1 MRRALNGTGNPYAV
15 FDFTANNGFSGST
28 PAQVTVNIN
37 LPLVPQLTNYFWMTE
52 TNGSRSFALNFGGS
66 SNATYSV
73 WSSTNLTQWQFMGT
87 SAEFSPGQYEFF
99 DMTATNWPERFYR
112 ISAP

>member
-1 MRRALNGTGNPYAV
+1 MSQKPSV
-15 FDFTANNGFSGST
+15 FRLDEILANNT
-28 PAQVTVNIN
+28 
-37 LPLVPQLTNYFWMTE
+37 
-52 TNGSRSFALNFGGS
+52 RSFALNFGGS

-87 SAEFSPGQYEFF
+87 SAGPSPDRHEFL
-99 DMTATNWPERFYR
+99 DLTATNWPVRFYR